1 MRLLIRC
8 VLALSVVVLGLTMVM
23 GDAPTVRANLEH
35 CDGQPTYLN
44 GFGGGGGYCPPE
56 YSTCEDED
64 GDGCFDIDIGGGG
77 GGDWQPPIYDDCGT
91 NLGFQTT
98 GGWSVNDYG
107 LCSTQRLCTTLR
119 DRYNQGLP
127 DDVMRAYCW
136 RSNTAP
142 ETSGRHLVVAIRS
155 SCGGTGQPAVVA
167 GWLVIDLGR
176 CGTVEICYQRRNA
189 LNQNAGDGATTPRA
203 YCWNSATEPQ
213 TEGQHL
219 VFARPDTTTTTTTTT
234 TSTTIPTTTPPT
246 TIRPPRD
253 IDPEIVWVS

>member
-44 GFGGGGGYCPPE
+44 GFGGGGYCPPE

-64 GDGCFDIDIGGGG
+64 GDGCIDIDIGGGG
-77 GGDWQPPIYDDCGT
+77 GGDWEPPIDGECGT
-91 NLGFQTT
+91 SLGYSTT
-98 GGWSVNDYG
+98 GDYQVADYG
-107 LCSTQRLCTTLR
+107 LCSSLPVCVNERNARNANIPPASDARFDCWASPTQPESSGRHLVFWRNISCGGNGAISQVGAWTVADGGDCLSTQRCHQKR
-119 DRYNQGLP
+119 DAINVGLP
-127 DDVMRAYCW
+127 SNVATRAYCW
-136 RSNTAP
+136 RSLRAP
-142 ETSGRHLVVAIRS
+142 ETSGTYLVLA
-155 SCGGTGQPAVVA
+155 
-167 GWLVIDLGR
+167 
-176 CGTVEICYQRRNA
+176 ERNS
-189 LNQNAGDGATTPRA
+189 GP
-203 YCWNSATEPQ
+203 
-213 TEGQHL
+213 
-219 VFARPDTTTTTTTTT
+219 TTTTTT